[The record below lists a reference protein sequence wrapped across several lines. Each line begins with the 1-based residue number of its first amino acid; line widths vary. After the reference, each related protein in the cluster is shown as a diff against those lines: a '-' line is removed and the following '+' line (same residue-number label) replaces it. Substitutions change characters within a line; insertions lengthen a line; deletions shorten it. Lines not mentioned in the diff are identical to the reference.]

1 MMMRRRSNNSN
12 HNHYWLFLLLAAVA
26 LISVVV
32 TANAPAPQHHTI
44 PSFVKVVQSAGQ
56 SALTKSIPA
65 LNVYRGTPKEG
76 GSLKRESRSYSPH
89 RLPISIE
96 VKSTTTT
103 QTQTQTDIPTQSDE
117 IQIQDEADD
126 ELSETAITAKNF
138 NYKTERM
145 IQRTS
150 DNSNGIRI
158 IRSRRRL
165 KQLPFDAAAPPAIL
179 HVVKQK
185 VKKRR
190 LKVPKVPIRNLSIP
204 KVPLEEI
211 ESSGIYYGITKS
223 TLEKA
228 NQSSGDDAKNRRPRS
243 VQQSMHEALEELR
256 TMRQE
261 MEKMRLEMESM
272 KQSIISEEDNEDEG
286 MSTRSGDGAAN
297 NGSSDAAAQQK
308 ASAQALR
315 RRQKEY
321 DKIAAEVERWAEKLI
336 YEETEEDGWSEVNC
350 NKMMR
355 QKLNASGQTKA
366 YIKVCM
372 CDI

>member
-1 MMMRRRSNNSN
+1 M
-12 HNHYWLFLLLAAVA
+12 
-26 LISVVV
+26 
-32 TANAPAPQHHTI
+32 
-44 PSFVKVVQSAGQ
+44 
-56 SALTKSIPA
+56 KS
-65 LNVYRGTPKEG
+65 E
-76 GSLKRESRSYSPH
+76 SSSSSRSSIHAPH

-103 QTQTQTDIPTQSDE
+103 QTQSDVPTHSE
-117 IQIQDEADD
+117 IQIKDEDDD
-126 ELSETAITAKNF
+126 ELSEPTITAKNF
-138 NYKTERM
+138 HYKTERM
-145 IQRTS
+145 IPRTS
-150 DNSNGIRI
+150 DNSNNNNNVRI